1 MAKIK
6 SSDNTTT
13 KRDVIIMAA
22 AGLFREKGYKA
33 ASMRELAAKVGVEAA
48 SLYNH
53 ISSKDD
59 LLKDICFAVL
69 KEYHAH
75 INTLE
80 NEKLAGSLKVEHIV
94 RFHVKQMIENY
105 ENVYVTDQNWRQLNE
120 PALTEYRELRRNYRR
135 RFTTIVQQGI
145 DNKELKQMD
154 ANSTV
159 MVILNAIAAVDQ
171 WHRIIHKVGSKELE
185 NIIVSILVDGIKL

>member
-1 MAKIK
+1 
-6 SSDNTTT
+6 
-13 KRDVIIMAA
+13 MAA

-53 ISSKDD
+53 ISSKDE

-75 INTLE
+75 INILE
-80 NEKLAGSLKVEHIV
+80 NEKLAGSLKVERIV
-94 RFHVKQMIENY
+94 RFHVKQMMENY
-105 ENVYVTDQNWRQLNE
+105 EHVYVTDQNWRQLNE
-120 PALTEYRELRRNYRR
+120 PALTEYRELRRKYRR

-154 ANSTV
+154 ANSIV